1 MVIVGCDP
9 GMNGAL
15 CAFWR
20 ADDDGPEFVADAID
34 IPTCADNSKTQVDVP
49 ALGRWLRRVGAKHF
63 FIENVTPMPS
73 REDENGNRRSMGA
86 TSAFR
91 FGMAI
96 GQLRATAQT
105 LGIPGTLVTPRV
117 WKAYYELSGPD
128 KEQSRQ
134 LALEL
139 YPAAGIYLKRKK
151 DHQRAEAI
159 LIARWGD
166 RRVMR
171 RTNI

>member
-1 MVIVGCDP
+1 MVIVGIDP
-9 GMNGAL
+9 GMNGAA
-15 CAFWR
+15 CAFYR
-20 ADDDGPEFVADAID
+20 ADHEGPEFVADAID
-34 IPTCADNSKTQVDVP
+34 LPTCADNSKTQIDV
-49 ALGRWLRRVGAKHF
+49 AAWGRWLKRVGCAHF

-73 REDENGNRRSMGA
+73 RPGADGERRSMGA

-105 LGIPGTLVTPRV
+105 LGIPGTLVVPRV
-117 WKAYYELSGPD
+117 WKAYYDLVGPD

-139 YPAAGIYLKRKK
+139 YPDAAIYLKRKK

-166 RRVMR
+166 RKLRGSNR
-171 RTNI
+171 